1 VDFVLLL
8 RLVAAIALTA
18 SIAVEVGR
26 HVGDSDHFGDQGDE
40 LVADPG
46 GGSSGPDR

>member
-1 VDFVLLL
+1 MDFVLLL
-8 RLVAAIALTA
+8 RLVAAVALTA

-26 HVGDSDHFGDQGDE
+26 HVGEPGPLEDQGDE

-46 GGSSGPDR
+46 GASLGPDR